1 MTTGPVSDDALMER
15 LRGGSRSARDK
26 AFHELVRRHARGL
39 RAYVVPIAGSG
50 RADDVVQDTFLR
62 VYQHRDRY
70 RAGPASFR
78 SWAYRIAR
86 NLALNSRRKEGRV
99 RPLED
104 AGSGRLVAQGRDPQA
119 KLEAALEGEAVRAA
133 VDGLG
138 RADREVIALRF
149 QRGLS
154 YAEIAEVTGAS
165 PAAVKQRAWRAL
177 RRLRQTLEPVE

>member
-1 MTTGPVSDDALMER
+1 MTSLELSDDDLMRRLQRSTGPPREE
-15 LRGGSRSARDK
+15 
-26 AFHELVRRHARGL
+26 AFRELVRRHARGL
-39 RAYVVPIAGSG
+39 RGFVAPIAGD
-50 RADDVVQDTFLR
+50 RADDLVQETFLR

-86 NLALNSRRKEGRV
+86 NLALNSKRKEGRV

-104 AGSGRLVAQGRDPQA
+104 AGAEPAARGRGPAESFER
-119 KLEAALEGEAVRAA
+119 ALERAEVRDAVATLPER
-133 VDGLG
+133 
-138 RADREVIALRF
+138 DREVVSLRF

-154 YAEIAEVTGAS
+154 YAEIAKVTGAT

-177 RRLRQTLEPVE
+177 RRLRDVLEPQ